1 MMSEQKYINRE
12 ISWLSFND
20 RVLQEAADPSVPLIE
35 RLRFL
40 GIYSNNMDE
49 FYKVRVAT
57 IRRMVGVGKSATN
70 ALYIKPKQ
78 LLKEIAVIAKKQNKN
93 FASIYQNILDELEK
107 ENIFMVN
114 EKQLNAGH
122 AKFVNKYFKEKLR
135 PILVPIMLNF
145 IKSFPRLKEQAI
157 YLAVSMKMPNEGTP
171 WYSLIEIP
179 SSTDRFAELPM
190 IDNRRYLIL
199 VDDIIR
205 YNLSKIYQQFDLESI
220 EAFCIKLTRDA
231 ELDIDIDIS
240 KSLIEKISQSV
251 EARKKG
257 APVRFVYDQEITPN
271 LLEFLIHKLHMQ
283 NNENKIPG
291 GRYHNFKNFISFPD
305 FGLKHLINPKS
316 ANISHPLLDEA
327 KTFFEVLDQQDVLLH
342 YPYQNFSYL
351 IDFIREAAIDP
362 HVTTI
367 KMTLYRVANYS
378 MVANSLI
385 NAAKNGKKVVAVV
398 ELQARFDEESNIYWA
413 KKMQEEGVSVIYGVP
428 GLKVHSKICLITR
441 IKDNIRTRYVNLST
455 GNFNEKTSKTYSD
468 TSLFTADERLTY
480 ESNKAFQF
488 FQNNYKVYNFKH
500 LIVSP
505 HQSRIKFYELVDE
518 EIEHARKG
526 KDAAIFAKMNSLVD
540 TDIIDKLYLAAENGV
555 KIRLI
560 VRGICSL
567 IPELENLHG
576 NIEIISILDKYL
588 EHSRVFIFLN
598 KGKKKYYLSSSDL
611 MQRNLDFRVEI
622 TFPIY
627 AEPLQDELD
636 FFMENQ
642 WNDNTK
648 SRIIDSQLKN
658 KYKVAKATANRS
670 QLTFHDYLKEKYSAN
685 ED

>member
-1 MMSEQKYINRE
+1 MSEQKYINRE

-20 RVLQEAADPSVPLIE
+20 RVLQEAADSSVPLVE

-78 LLKEIAVIAKKQNKN
+78 LLKEIALIAKKQNKK
-93 FASIYQNILDELEK
+93 FASIYQNILEALEK

-114 EKQLNAGH
+114 ENQLNPTH
-122 AKFVNKYFKEKLR
+122 SKFVNKYFKEELR
-135 PILVPIMLNF
+135 PKLVPIMLNF

-157 YLAVSMKMPNEGTP
+157 YLAVSMKMPNEETP

-179 SSTDRFAELPM
+179 SSTNRFVELPM
-190 IDNRRYLIL
+190 IDDRRYIIL

-205 YNLSKIYQQFDLESI
+205 YNLSKIYQQFDLEKI

-231 ELDIDIDIS
+231 ELDLDIDIS
-240 KSLIEKISQSV
+240 KSLIDKISQSV

-257 APVRFVYDQEITPN
+257 APVRFVYDQEIKPE
-271 LLEFLIHKLHMQ
+271 LLEFLINKLHMQ
-283 NNENKIPG
+283 HNENKIPG

-305 FGLKHLINPKS
+305 FGLNHLVHPKS
-316 ANISHPLLDEA
+316 ATIAHPLLDES
-327 KTFFEVLDQQDVLLH
+327 KTLFEVLDQQDVLLH

-385 NAAKNGKKVVAVV
+385 NAAKNGKKVIAVV

-428 GLKVHSKICLITR
+428 GLKVHSKLCLITR
-441 IKDNIRTRYVNLST
+441 IKDNVRTRYVNLST
-455 GNFNEKTSKTYSD
+455 GNFNEKTSKIYSD
-468 TSLFTADERLTY
+468 TSLFTADERLSY
-480 ESNKAFQF
+480 EANKAFQF

-505 HQSRIKFYELVDE
+505 HQSRIKFYELIDQ
-518 EIEHARKG
+518 EIDFARKG
-526 KDAAIFAKMNSLVD
+526 KKAAIFAKMNSLVD
-540 TDIIDKLYLAAENGV
+540 TEMIDKLYQAAENGV

-560 VRGICSL
+560 IRGICSL
-567 IPELENLHG
+567 IPELENLKG

-588 EHSRVFIFLN
+588 EHSRIFIFEN
-598 KGKKKYYLSSSDL
+598 NGKKKYYLSSSDW

-627 AEPLQDELD
+627 AVPLQEELA

-658 KYKVAKATANRS
+658 KYKRNKEQKNRS
-670 QLTFHDYLKEKYSAN
+670 QLTFYDYLKNK
-685 ED
+685 

>member
-1 MMSEQKYINRE
+1 MSEQKYINRE

-20 RVLQEAADPSVPLIE
+20 RVLQEASDTGVPLIE

-57 IRRMVGVGKSATN
+57 VRRMVGVGKSATN
-70 ALYIKPKQ
+70 ELYIKPKL
-78 LLKEIAVIAKKQNKN
+78 LLKEIAAIAKKQRKT
-93 FASIYQNILDELEK
+93 FDSIYESILKELEK
-107 ENIFMVN
+107 ENIYFVN
-114 EKQLNAGH
+114 ESQLDKNH
-122 AKFVNKYFKEKLR
+122 TKFVNKYFEEELR
-135 PILVPIMLNF
+135 PNLVPIMLNF

-157 YLAVSMKMPNEGTP
+157 YLAVSMKMPNEEHL

-179 SSTDRFAELPM
+179 ASTDRFVELPM
-190 IDNRRYLIL
+190 IENRRYIIL

-205 YNLSKIYQQFDLESI
+205 HNLSKIYRQFDLEHI

-251 EARKKG
+251 DARKKG
-257 APVRFVYDQEITPN
+257 APVRFVYDKDIKPE
-271 LLEFLIHKLHMQ
+271 LLDFLINKLHMQ

-305 FGLKHLINPKS
+305 FGLKHLINSKQSP
-316 ANISHPLLDEA
+316 ISHPLLDESN
-327 KTFFEVLDQQDVLLH
+327 TFFEVLDKQDVLLH

-367 KMTLYRVANYS
+367 KMTLYRVADNS

-428 GLKVHSKICLITR
+428 GLKVHSKLCLITR
-441 IKDNIRTRYVNLST
+441 IKDNVRTRYVNLST
-455 GNFNEKTSKTYSD
+455 GNFNEKTSRIYSD
-468 TSLFTADERLTY
+468 TSLFTANDKLSY
-480 ESNKAFQF
+480 EANKAFQF

-500 LIVSP
+500 LIISP
-505 HQSRIKFYELVDE
+505 HQSRIKFYELIDQ
-518 EIEHARKG
+518 EINFAKKG
-526 KDAAIFAKMNSLVD
+526 KKAEIFAKMNSLVD
-540 TDIIDKLYLAAENGV
+540 TDLIDKLYLAATAGV
-555 KIRLI
+555 KIKLI
-560 VRGICSL
+560 VRGICGM
-567 IPELENLHG
+567 IPELEELNG

-588 EHSRVFIFLN
+588 EHSRVFIFHN
-598 KGKKKYYLSSSDL
+598 NGKEKFYLSSADW

-627 AEPLQDELD
+627 AKALQDELT
-636 FFMENQ
+636 FFMDNQ
-642 WNDNTK
+642 WNDNKK
-648 SRIIDSQLKN
+648 SRIIDSQLNN
-658 KYKVAKATANRS
+658 KYKKNQEPADRS
-670 QLTFHDYLKEKYSAN
+670 QITFRNYLKEKYRPN
-685 ED
+685 EE

>member
-1 MMSEQKYINRE
+1 MSEHKYINRE
-12 ISWLSFND
+12 ISWLSFNE

-70 ALYIKPKQ
+70 VLYIKPKQ
-78 LLKEIAVIAKKQNKN
+78 LLKEIAIIAKKQNKN
-93 FASIYQNILDELEK
+93 FAKIYQNILEELEK

-114 EKQLNAGH
+114 EKQLKAIH
-122 AKFVNKYFKEKLR
+122 AKFANKYFKEELR
-135 PILVPIMLNF
+135 PKLVPIMLNY

-157 YLAVSMKMPNEGTP
+157 YLAVSMRMPNEDHP
-171 WYSLIEIP
+171 LYSLIEIP
-179 SSTDRFAELPM
+179 SSTDRFVELPM
-190 IDNRRYLIL
+190 IDNQRFIIL

-205 YNLSKIYQQFDLESI
+205 LNLHKIYQQFDIEYIES
-220 EAFCIKLTRDA
+220 FCIKLTRDA

-257 APVRFVYDQEITPN
+257 APVRFVYDEGINPD

-291 GRYHNFKNFISFPD
+291 GRYHNFKNFMSFPD

-316 ANISHPLLDEA
+316 SAISHPLLDES
-327 KTFFEVLDQQDVLLH
+327 KTFFEVLDKQDVLLH

-378 MVANSLI
+378 MVANLLI

-413 KKMQEEGVSVIYGVP
+413 KKMQEEGVSVIYGVQ
-428 GLKVHSKICLITR
+428 GLKVHSKLCLITR
-441 IKDNIRTRYVNLST
+441 VKKDVRTRYVNLSA
-455 GNFNEKTSKTYSD
+455 GNFNEKTSQIYSD
-468 TSLFTADERLTY
+468 TALFTADERLTY

-488 FQNNYKVYNFKH
+488 FQNNFKVYNFKH

-505 HQSRIKFYELVDE
+505 HQSRIKFYELIDQ

-526 KDAAIFAKMNSLVD
+526 KEAAIFAKMNSLVD
-540 TDIIDKLYLAAENGV
+540 TEMIDKLYLAAESGV

-567 IPELENLHG
+567 IPELENLKG
-576 NIEIISILDKYL
+576 NIEIISIVDKYL
-588 EHSRVFIFLN
+588 EHSRIFIFHN
-598 KGKKKYYLSSSDL
+598 KGKKKYYLSSSDW

-627 AEPLQDELD
+627 AESQQAELD

-648 SRIIDSQLKN
+648 SRIIDSQFKN
-658 KYKVAKATANRS
+658 LYKVDKAKKNRA
-670 QLTFHDYLKEKYSAN
+670 QLTFHNYLKEKYSAN